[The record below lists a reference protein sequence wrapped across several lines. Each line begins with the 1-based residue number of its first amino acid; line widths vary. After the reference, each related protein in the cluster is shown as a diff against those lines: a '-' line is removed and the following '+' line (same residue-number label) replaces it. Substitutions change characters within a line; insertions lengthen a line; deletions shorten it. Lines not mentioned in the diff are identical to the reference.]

1 MAKEKGPT
9 AIEMTE
15 EEFSAL
21 EERIKNKQ
29 LLDEDYILFGK
40 MCQFVIWVQIKLQQS
55 KISLNNLK
63 GLLFGK
69 SSEKSQKTAVQESST
84 EPMGGINMQ
93 SEELQNPEDSGSL
106 RREKKSLKKMGT
118 AGWLGA
124 RTRRM
129 KQLKWLTRT

>member
-29 LLDEDYILFGK
+29 LLDEDYILFGT

-63 GLLFGK
+63 RLLFGK
-69 SSEKSQKTAVQESST
+69 SSEKSQKTADQESST
-84 EPMGGINMQ
+84 EPMGGMNMQ
-93 SEELQNPEDSGSL
+93 SGGLENPEDSASL

-118 AGWLGA
+118 AGWRGA

-129 KQLKWLTRT
+129 K

>member
-1 MAKEKGPT
+1 MAKKKGPT

-29 LLDEDYILFGK
+29 LLDEDYILFGT

-63 GLLFGK
+63 RLLFGK
-69 SSEKSQKTAVQESST
+69 SSEKSQKTADQESST
-84 EPMGGINMQ
+84 EPMGGMNMQ
-93 SEELQNPEDSGSL
+93 SEGLENPEDSGSL

-118 AGWLGA
+118 AGWRGA

-129 KQLKWLTRT
+129 K